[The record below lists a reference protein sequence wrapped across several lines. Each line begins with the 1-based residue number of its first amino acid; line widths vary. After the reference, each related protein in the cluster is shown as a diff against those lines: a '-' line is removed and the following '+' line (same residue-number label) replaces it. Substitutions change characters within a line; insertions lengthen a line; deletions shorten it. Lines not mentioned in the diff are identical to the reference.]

1 MFTPLPANS
10 APFAAPSCWIS
21 VGSQVAAAFSPSGK
35 AVTPPLPSPTPDGP
49 SSMFSG
55 LMHRLGMALTWPM
68 YDELPSP
75 EARVTSSD
83 WSMVLSTCWTRWA
96 TGAVE
101 PTQGQ
106 TPLPPLPL
114 PPVTGA
120 VVVRP

>member
-1 MFTPLPANS
+1 
-10 APFAAPSCWIS
+10 
-21 VGSQVAAAFSPSGK
+21 
-35 AVTPPLPSPTPDGP
+35 
-49 SSMFSG
+49 MFSD

-68 YDELPSP
+68 YPEVPSP

-106 TPLPPLPL
+106 VPLPPLPL

-120 VVVRP
+120 VVVSP